1 MTKPTTAINF
11 NYDVHVKELVERFN
25 RLIKQLGPNNKKG
38 TIRYD
43 FEVDFTYALYEIK
56 NCPPY
61 LQGKMFDQASGIV
74 SALINQLKHLRESAD
89 ASEPQEA

>member
-11 NYDVHVKELVERFN
+11 NYDVHVKELIERFN

-43 FEVDFTYALYEIK
+43 FEVDFTHALYEIK
-56 NCPPY
+56 KCPPY
-61 LQGKMFDQASGIV
+61 MQAKMFDQASWIV
-74 SALINQLKHLRESAD
+74 SALINQLKHLREAD
-89 ASEPQEA
+89 PTEPQEA

>member
-43 FEVDFTYALYEIK
+43 FEVDFTYALNEIK

-74 SALINQLKHLRESAD
+74 SALINQLKHLRENVD